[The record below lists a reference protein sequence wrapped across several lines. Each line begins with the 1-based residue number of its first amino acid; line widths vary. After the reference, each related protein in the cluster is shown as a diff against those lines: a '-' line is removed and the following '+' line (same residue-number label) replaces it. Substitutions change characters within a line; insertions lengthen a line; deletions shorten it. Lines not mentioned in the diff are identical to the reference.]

1 MSEEGF
7 PEMVTCD
14 MVVGLFQ
21 NKKEGENV
29 LTKNPDNYNIWQ
41 CQELEHTWNIYEI
54 LRTIISD
61 APQVISCI
69 W

>member
-29 LTKNPDNYNIWQ
+29 LTKNPDNYNI
-41 CQELEHTWNIYEI
+41 
-54 LRTIISD
+54 
-61 APQVISCI
+61 
-69 W
+69 